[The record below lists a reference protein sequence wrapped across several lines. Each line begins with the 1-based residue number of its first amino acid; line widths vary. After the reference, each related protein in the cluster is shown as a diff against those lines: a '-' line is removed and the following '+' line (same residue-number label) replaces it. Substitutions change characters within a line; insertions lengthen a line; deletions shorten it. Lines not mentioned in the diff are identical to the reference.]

1 MLGAPGADLPG
12 SMPGVQCQEE
22 RMVRVHVVAQ
32 RHRGRGPTAVS
43 PALSGSQGRS
53 PSPNSPHVESSRS
66 HGDTFATERRHAPS
80 SCNSQVAGPSYVPP
94 AHGCTQAQMP
104 TVACAQPAQHFQAQR
119 RKGPPLLG
127 RPVPRPRGDPTA
139 RPKRRTHTP
148 MRPGQPFQLGPQ
160 RPYRELSQKE
170 PQRRACASSAPNT
183 PSGSCSSKPIQTDG
197 FTAPLENG
205 VPNPAPWREVHRL

>member
-1 MLGAPGADLPG
+1 MGAPGADLPG

-80 SCNSQVAGPSYVPP
+80 SWNSQVAGPSYVPP
-94 AHGCTQAQMP
+94 AHGCAQAQMP
-104 TVACAQPAQHFQAQR
+104 TVACARPAQHFQGTTDERARLRWGAQCLGHEETLLPGLR
-119 RKGPPLLG
+119 GGPTSP
-127 RPVPRPRGDPTA
+127 
-139 RPKRRTHTP
+139 
-148 MRPGQPFQLGPQ
+148 
-160 RPYRELSQKE
+160 
-170 PQRRACASSAPNT
+170 
-183 PSGSCSSKPIQTDG
+183 
-197 FTAPLENG
+197 
-205 VPNPAPWREVHRL
+205 